1 MVMNNEESYNL
12 SIDKEE
18 TGWKLIHGDVFRL
31 PRNENLLAALLG
43 NGAQL
48 LSLLFCILVLALLGV
63 FYPDYSYRTMY
74 TTLIF
79 VYVLTTGKK
88 LSIF

>member
-1 MVMNNEESYNL
+1 MKINL

-48 LSLLFCILVLALLGV
+48 LSLLFCILVLALLGA
-63 FYPDYSYRTMY
+63 FYPDYTYRTMY
-74 TTLIF
+74 TALVI
-79 VYVLTTGKK
+79 VYALTTGKK
-88 LSIF
+88 LSTTGV